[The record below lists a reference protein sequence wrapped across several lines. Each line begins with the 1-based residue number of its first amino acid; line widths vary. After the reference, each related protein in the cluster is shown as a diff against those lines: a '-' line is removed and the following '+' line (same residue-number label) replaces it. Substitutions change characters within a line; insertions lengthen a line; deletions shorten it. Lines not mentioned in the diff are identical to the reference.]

1 MPMGAKD
8 HSVLGRRL
16 VKQPFPDVLTLVG
29 RELAQDVLVVAPSAQ
44 AGSDGGIHIQRVA
57 VRRLRSLIRC
67 CVPVLRS
74 SDIDEFAEDLSW
86 VGSALGAR
94 RDVDVLENHLRS
106 SINSLT
112 PDDRNELAA
121 HVDGF
126 LLKRYSA
133 ADVRLGDVFTSER
146 YSNLGEQ
153 LITLELGAFVRAD
166 APASV
171 EKVVGELIHGSWRRL
186 AKSVD
191 QIHNESDI
199 AEWHGVRTKAKKL
212 RYVVEVFAPI
222 FGRDYERLGRRLAA
236 VTDEL
241 GEQRDSYVCA
251 LALRDIADAVDPHVA
266 FELGKVAAAQD
277 ARVVMAIG
285 DFPGLWRRVRTAR
298 KAVGA

>member
-8 HSVLGRRL
+8 HSVLGKRL
-16 VKQPFPDVLTLVG
+16 LKQPFPDVLTLVG
-29 RELAQDVLVVAPSAQ
+29 RELAQAVLVAAPSAQ
-44 AGSDGGIHIQRVA
+44 AGSDEGIHVQRVA

-67 CVPVLRS
+67 CAPVLRS

-86 VGSALGAR
+86 LGSGLGAR

-106 SINSLT
+106 AINALT
-112 PDDRNELAA
+112 PDDRSESAA
-121 HVDGF
+121 RVDEYV
-126 LLKRYSA
+126 LKLYSA
-133 ADVRLGDVFTSER
+133 ADVRLGEVFTSER
-146 YSNLGEQ
+146 YANLGEQ
-153 LITLELGAFVRAD
+153 LVALELGAFVRAD
-166 APASV
+166 APTSV
-171 EKVVGELIHGSWRRL
+171 ETVVGELIHGSWRRL

-191 QIHNESDI
+191 QIHSESDI
-199 AEWHGVRTKAKKL
+199 AEWHRVRTRGKKL
-212 RYVVEVFAPI
+212 RYVMEVFAPI
-222 FGRDYERLGRRLAA
+222 FGKDYERLGRRLAA

-241 GEQRDSYVCA
+241 GEQRDAYACA

-277 ARVVMAIG
+277 ARVVMAIE